1 MRTSSRSARASLWGF
16 LVGGATG
23 FALGVLLA
31 PNEGQ
36 QVRQRVAFLL
46 DQWAEKASALVDKAR
61 VDASVSDARQ
71 SADAVVSNAREQAE
85 ALLGEADALIQEAR
99 QRRGGEPPL
108 RRAS

>member
-1 MRTSSRSARASLWGF
+1 MRTSRRTARASLWGF

-23 FALGVLLA
+23 FVLGVLLA
-31 PNEGQ
+31 PDEGQ
-36 QVRQRVAFLL
+36 QVRKRVAFLL
-46 DQWAEKASALVDKAR
+46 DRWADKATSM
-61 VDASVSDARQ
+61 VDSARSDQSISDARQ

-99 QRRGGEPPL
+99 QRRGGDPPL